1 MSVILTFQFGRLCIW
16 LIDIIVQIHQ
26 FCHLKYSIKLPCKQ
40 YFYAA
45 VRYKT
50 NFEFR
55 FNTEFYLQQ
64 DRFTW
69 FSGWL
74 YPVVI
79 LEVAH
84 KKYHRCKQKERS
96 PLNLR
101 IIRLSRGARCS
112 NATVSGAVQIRG
124 AEGEVANKSRG
135 SFALYRRLTSA
146 TRDVTCSTSLCS
158 HLHFVNVIWKSTL
171 PMFNISTTEIAAGL
185 RLEHLL
191 DSRLYMVSVFFFL
204 SSEMRVVF
212 SPLTNSNWPLRV
224 WWYVRNLMFY
234 DLTFSCVTACRK
246 LAHWPQPI
254 LDSIGMQNIVAY
266 VLASDKWFL
275 SIYRFQFTDL

>member
-1 MSVILTFQFGRLCIW
+1 MQPFGVKQILNF
-16 LIDIIVQIHQ
+16 V
-26 FCHLKYSIKLPCKQ
+26 SIQ
-40 YFYAA
+40 
-45 VRYKT
+45 
-50 NFEFR
+50 
-55 FNTEFYLQQ
+55 FYLQQ

-275 SIYRFQFTDL
+275 SIYRFVKWKVLYMVRVFFIKYSMTTQAADIQLGYRLRVCKNEVILL